1 MNLADV
7 NTASSR
13 DRLYLLVSSVHEGK
27 MSVRDFCQQFETTY
41 NLQLSKEALS
51 EAEMRIFAEL
61 FDKVV
66 WYSPFPLERQA
77 IPHYL
82 GEKEIMMAVN
92 RAIANLA
99 ART

>member
-7 NTASSR
+7 NTTSSR
-13 DRLYLLVSSVHEGK
+13 DRLYLLMSGVHEGK
-27 MSVRDFCQQFETTY
+27 MSVREFCQQFETTY

-51 EAEMRIFAEL
+51 EAEKSIFAEL

-66 WYSPFPLERQA
+66 WYSPFPLERQT
-77 IPHYL
+77 IRHYL
-82 GEKEIMMAVN
+82 GEDEIMTAVN
-92 RAIANLA
+92 GAMAKLA

>member
-1 MNLADV
+1 MSLTDV
-7 NTASSR
+7 NTISSR
-13 DRLYLLVSSVHEGK
+13 ERLYLLLSNVHEEK

-41 NLQLSKEALS
+41 NLQLSKAALS
-51 EAEMRIFAEL
+51 EAEKHIFSEL

-66 WYSPFPLERQA
+66 WYSPFPLERKS

-82 GEKEIMMAVN
+82 GEEEILMAVN
-92 RAIANLA
+92 RAIGSLA